1 MIKIIEFD
9 TIKFNFKKIVDNYFK
24 NFFGQISENLHK
36 TTHRNINKSED
47 YSNLSTPVFEL
58 KKNFFDISKDQDL
71 SLIPDF
77 YKIDPFFDFNNKN
90 VKGTFIKTYY
100 ELIKFLQ
107 EDFFKKSVIF
117 QSKPTLRI
125 QLPNTISV
133 GGYHR
138 DSDYGH
144 QKKSLNF
151 WLPFTNSQNTNTL
164 WIETKKNKKDFRPY
178 NVKWGQILIFDS
190 SLSHGVE
197 VNKEKYTR
205 ASMDFRIILKKDY
218 KKSNKTSP
226 KNNIKFELGGY
237 YTKF

>member
-1 MIKIIEFD
+1 MFQ
-9 TIKFNFKKIVDNYFK
+9 

-164 WIETKKNKKDFRPY
+164 WIETKK
-178 NVKWGQILIFDS
+178 
-190 SLSHGVE
+190 
-197 VNKEKYTR
+197 
-205 ASMDFRIILKKDY
+205 
-218 KKSNKTSP
+218 
-226 KNNIKFELGGY
+226 
-237 YTKF
+237 